1 MLGRFMRRKIGGTS
15 LVDAVVS
22 MGVLVVTAGGLG
34 MSVLYTQ
41 KASQE
46 MRRRDYVRAEGMRYI
61 ERLLGI
67 PYGVTGD
74 VAPTA
79 ADLQDFFDDNA
90 TVPSGVT
97 LMSLRTPVNGTG
109 WRFKIGGFE
118 APGVWEI
125 EVNNDLDGNG
135 TTQGVRGTLTPTT
148 GGTETAG
155 DGSSTVTMLSEGRLT
170 LLRIE
175 VFFNGVSVART
186 FRSAP
191 PQGT

>member
-1 MLGRFMRRKIGGTS
+1 MIGRMSRSKVGGTS

-22 MGVLVVTAGGLG
+22 LGVLVVTAGGLG

-46 MRRRDYVRAEGMRYI
+46 MRHRDYVRAEGMRFV

-67 PYGVTGD
+67 PYGVATD
-74 VAPTA
+74 TAPTA
-79 ADLQDFFDDNA
+79 SDLQNFFDDNA
-90 TVPSGVT
+90 TIPGGVT
-97 LMSLRTPVNGTG
+97 LMSLRTPVNGAG

-118 APGVWEI
+118 TPGVWEI

-135 TTQGVRGTLTPTT
+135 TTQGIRGVQTPTT

-155 DGSSTVTMLSEGRLT
+155 DGTTTVTMFSEGRTT
-170 LLRIE
+170 LMRIE

-186 FRSAP
+186 FRSSP
-191 PQGT
+191 IQGT